1 MNNLFQEL
9 KCPNCKNFFDSAE
22 HLPLVITQ
30 CGHNICKECFDK
42 KKIYICAIDNKR
54 IDSTSL
60 PSNNVLADLIST
72 LPLSAMNFDEDEE
85 IITMKIEVFNE
96 YITMINENFQLFEKD
111 LKKNKMTLVSIK
123 KYANKKEGKKL
134 DKFKISIK
142 ELEEIEKLQFKIIQ
156 SQICWKENMK
166 SHLDKM
172 NTNLFLPLPSSE
184 EDTFS
189 KEGSALNDE
198 CENLLKKLNEY
209 NEKMFKFKQF
219 KKEMDKIEFQNHST
233 PSRNIL
239 KIPKSTKKE
248 RLKSFSNPFVQTEY
262 SSSSNNTNTTY
273 NEKNNSFDYDSFLSN
288 PVSPFVENE
297 KEINKDTI
305 VFLKNKLKSEIINC
319 SGYSIGNEGCKIL
332 VTIAIKSN
340 LNCKKEGMVYKELR
354 LAKCNISE
362 DGLNYIN
369 TFLDLT
375 KKTITSINLS
385 KNNIDDDG
393 INLLISILKKNVQ
406 LREFKLSRN
415 LFSEDGKKKIVN
427 VVNDRQL
434 KVKIEI

>member
-1 MNNLFQEL
+1 
-9 KCPNCKNFFDSAE
+9 
-22 HLPLVITQ
+22 
-30 CGHNICKECFDK
+30 
-42 KKIYICAIDNKR
+42 
-54 IDSTSL
+54 
-60 PSNNVLADLIST
+60 
-72 LPLSAMNFDEDEE
+72 
-85 IITMKIEVFNE
+85 
-96 YITMINENFQLFEKD
+96 
-111 LKKNKMTLVSIK
+111 
-123 KYANKKEGKKL
+123 
-134 DKFKISIK
+134 
-142 ELEEIEKLQFKIIQ
+142 
-156 SQICWKENMK
+156 
-166 SHLDKM
+166 
-172 NTNLFLPLPSSE
+172 
-184 EDTFS
+184 
-189 KEGSALNDE
+189 
-198 CENLLKKLNEY
+198 
-209 NEKMFKFKQF
+209 MFKYKQF

-239 KIPKSTKKE
+239 KIPKNNKKE

-375 KKTITSINLS
+375 KNTITSINLS

>member
-9 KCPNCKNFFDSAE
+9 KCPNCKNFFNSAE
-22 HLPLVITQ
+22 NLPLVITQ

-42 KKIYICAIDNKR
+42 KKIYICAVDNKR
-54 IDSTSL
+54 IDSTAL
-60 PSNNVLADLIST
+60 PANNVLADLIST
-72 LPLSAMNFDEDEE
+72 LPLSTMNFDEDEE

-111 LKKNKMTLVSIK
+111 LKKNKMILSSIK
-123 KYANKKEGKKL
+123 KYANKKSQKL
-134 DKFKISIK
+134 DKFKISMK
-142 ELEEIEKLQFKIIQ
+142 EIEEIEKLQFKIIQ

-172 NTNLFLPLPSSE
+172 NTNLLLPLPSSE

-288 PVSPFVENE
+288 QVSPFVESE

-340 LNCKKEGMVYKELR
+340 LNCKKEGIVYKELR

-375 KKTITSINLS
+375 KNTITSINLS
-385 KNNIDDDG
+385 KNSIDDDG

-406 LREFKLSRN
+406 LREIKLSRN

-427 VVNDRQL
+427 VVNEKQL